1 MKMFGCCLWL
11 CDKKLSSYGWLALGG
26 ISLRE
31 TVELGIGA
39 KEAKCHLKRQ
49 SREGSAAS
57 RVSRS
62 SFSPSPPPAPSFLLL
77 LHFRCLSPGG
87 HKDVSKLSGLV

>member
-49 SREGSAAS
+49 SREVVQP
-57 RVSRS
+57 RVLACLPFLPPHPQPHLS
-62 SFSPSPPPAPSFLLL
+62 SFSCTLDVCIQVDIKMCPS
-77 LHFRCLSPGG
+77 CL
-87 HKDVSKLSGLV
+87 V